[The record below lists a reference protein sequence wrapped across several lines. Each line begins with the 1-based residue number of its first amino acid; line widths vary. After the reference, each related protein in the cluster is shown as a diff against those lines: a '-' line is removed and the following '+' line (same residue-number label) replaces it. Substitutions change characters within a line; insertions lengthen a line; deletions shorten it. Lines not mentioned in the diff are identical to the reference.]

1 MEAATAIAHSRSV
14 RTVFC
19 YYDWP
24 TYIFDICKAGDLYN
38 DDDDGLEGWFLALFI
53 LLIVQFLWIFL
64 IVAWL
69 LKGSSAVEEEE
80 EDDVIPITQPIQVRR
95 APERAPSPTPIEEV
109 VVVPAPVA
117 AKEVIVEE
125 EITVIPAAAPAILA
139 APIVAAAVIDS
150 ASSSSESIEVVEQTV
165 VKSAPVIQ
173 ERVITPEPIIE
184 EMKELSL
191 SEDHDSGPAILAAV
205 AVTAATTGVAA
216 AIIADSSSS
225 SEKVVEE
232 KAVMIEETVVEEQT
246 IIAPVVIEKSASSYS
261 LEKVSEQVEIVEEV
275 VVAPVAVKE
284 PSSSSSSS
292 EKEVVQE
299 QVIVQQTIVE
309 EQVVV
314 APVVIKEPSSS
325 SSSSSETEVVQEEVI
340 VEKTIVE
347 EQVLVAPVVIK
358 EPSSSS
364 SSEKELVQE
373 EVIVE
378 QTIVEEQ
385 VVAAQLVIKERSS
398 SSSSSS
404 EKEVVQEQVI
414 VEQTVVEEQLLVAP
428 AVIKEPSSSSSSSS
442 EKEVIQ
448 EQVIV
453 EQTIVE
459 EQVVVAPVV
468 IKEPSSSSSSEKEV
482 IQEEVTVE
490 QTIVEEQVV
499 VVPAAGPSS
508 PSSSSSSSE
517 EVIIQE
523 AMVVAQSTAIVE
535 ETIVQQEQASEI
547 KQEQIIIEETVVEE
561 QSAAAAVIEQEI
573 VQETVVVEEKIKMRS
588 MHEIRFANGWGTY
601 ATLASLWEAGCIS
614 EQDKDDLIYYR
625 LEETNQYL
633 LLRLQKWLFGVSPI
647 AGLRVYEAG
656 QTIEEGYNMTILE
669 AKRRGI
675 LGPGTAVSLLEA
687 QAATGAI
694 IDPQTA
700 FRYTVAES
708 MKANLIEKNS
718 QAIYKR
724 SENAV
729 HGYINRKNAA
739 SMGRTRRR
747 GDSKKMNLFE
757 AMRSGMVVEQHGMR
771 CLEAQIA
778 TGGIINV
785 NRGHRVPLDFA
796 YSEGIFDAETYQML
810 VDPSDDTLGFTNPT
824 TGSNQSYDQMLSDCM
839 WDDILSLK
847 LIPYMLRPKSPE
859 RSLTEPLIERTVELI
874 KPEEMM
880 AAYGAEGGSHGK
892 SSRANR
898 EVTVSQATM
907 KLDKEGNMVQVQD
920 FEFQRAASDMTEAI
934 ISEKTRHRIASA
946 TGTDASLASASGRLS
961 RENSGLASVGDGTLL
976 GERTRS
982 HLSTGGVRR
991 RHHKVRNK
999 VRKKTV
1005 MITNP
1010 KTGEELTIDGAL
1022 QAGLINEQAASKL
1035 KQQVM
1040 DYNSPGASR
1049 SGSASESGRASK
1061 RMSREGST
1069 LGQSLGAIKEK

>member
-364 SSEKELVQE
+364 SSEKEVVQE

-414 VEQTVVEEQLLVAP
+414 VEQTV
-428 AVIKEPSSSSSSSS
+428 
-442 EKEVIQ
+442 
-448 EQVIV
+448 
-453 EQTIVE
+453 VE

>member
-347 EQVLVAPVVIK
+347 EQVL
-358 EPSSSS
+358 
-364 SSEKELVQE
+364 
-373 EVIVE
+373 
-378 QTIVEEQ
+378 
-385 VVAAQLVIKERSS
+385 
-398 SSSSSS
+398 
-404 EKEVVQEQVI
+404 
-414 VEQTVVEEQLLVAP
+414 
-428 AVIKEPSSSSSSSS
+428 
-442 EKEVIQ
+442 
-448 EQVIV
+448 
-453 EQTIVE
+453 
-459 EQVVVAPVV
+459 VAPVV